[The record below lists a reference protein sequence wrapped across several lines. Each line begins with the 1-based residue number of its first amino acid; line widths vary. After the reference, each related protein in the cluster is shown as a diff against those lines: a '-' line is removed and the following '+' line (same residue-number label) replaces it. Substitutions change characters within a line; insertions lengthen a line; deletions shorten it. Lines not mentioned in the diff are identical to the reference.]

1 MRVIYQLLYQENFF
15 LDYCDIYH
23 EDLKKLEVIID
34 ILKDYATLRRI
45 NENLEKEVL
54 SYYYECGIFLIE
66 LGKLTNLEVLIFMSK
81 VNKLN
86 NNKKVKFPIEY
97 YNTIFINDDEVFVN
111 MLLNDRFKDIFE
123 DDYMNLIRIVLN
135 KLKKLKDFLNLV
147 KWDMDDCPDEEIIFL
162 CFDQLTEV
170 WIQEKEKELS
180 KPLNEFLGKLIE
192 IISRKKL
199 NFLEELIELE
209 KKINN
214 VDIFLKIY
222 SLILEKNR
230 LVPSSF
236 DQYMRNYIISNTK
249 EREPLSNIYKLN
261 GIIDDDKKMKFLED
275 NLEVKYSIK
284 KEDFINYPLVIEDR
298 IELFIKLYNGNY
310 FYKNGRQIMTS
321 RYYIESIKVKNQI
334 NTYKYK
340 DAIKFYKNIE
350 RFRNLFL
357 YFLPNRF
364 NDENDYLIDNLLLIF
379 LKFLVNVKSNIDSNS
394 LKLLINYYQYFFS
407 YTKSNELD
415 ELNKFLNKLDETP
428 LIEFNKYEKSFN
440 SFSFNIKEA
449 KIKDKLFNSFIF
461 MGLYKD
467 NDMNFSDREE
477 NEKFEYALMRFNELR
492 SLSLNSDINI
502 LPNELLKKLILLI
515 YKNNDKFDEE
525 LSFIK
530 EYFELDK
537 NENNHFD
544 NIKIKRELNNL
555 INNYKLNENLGDY

>member
-298 IELFIKLYNGNY
+298 IELFIKLY
-310 FYKNGRQIMTS
+310 
-321 RYYIESIKVKNQI
+321 
-334 NTYKYK
+334 
-340 DAIKFYKNIE
+340 
-350 RFRNLFL
+350 
-357 YFLPNRF
+357 
-364 NDENDYLIDNLLLIF
+364 
-379 LKFLVNVKSNIDSNS
+379 
-394 LKLLINYYQYFFS
+394 
-407 YTKSNELD
+407 
-415 ELNKFLNKLDETP
+415 
-428 LIEFNKYEKSFN
+428 
-440 SFSFNIKEA
+440 
-449 KIKDKLFNSFIF
+449 
-461 MGLYKD
+461 
-467 NDMNFSDREE
+467 
-477 NEKFEYALMRFNELR
+477 
-492 SLSLNSDINI
+492 
-502 LPNELLKKLILLI
+502 
-515 YKNNDKFDEE
+515 
-525 LSFIK
+525 
-530 EYFELDK
+530 
-537 NENNHFD
+537 
-544 NIKIKRELNNL
+544 
-555 INNYKLNENLGDY
+555 